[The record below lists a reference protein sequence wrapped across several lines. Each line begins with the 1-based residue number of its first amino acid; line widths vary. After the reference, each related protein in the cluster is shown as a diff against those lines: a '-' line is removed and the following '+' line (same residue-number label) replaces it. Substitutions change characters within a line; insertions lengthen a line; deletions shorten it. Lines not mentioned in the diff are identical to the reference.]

1 MLYNAAMYDLIINP
15 HASRGKAAKKAKKV
29 IEILNEKG
37 VEFAAHYTAREKEA
51 IEIAKELSEEGATD
65 IIALGGDGTLNEVL
79 NGINPEK
86 VNLGLIPCGTGND
99 FAAAAKIPLD
109 TEKALDII
117 LNDSPKSTDYMVCG
131 GVRGI
136 NVIGTGIDVD
146 ILKRCRRARFF
157 KGKLQYVIALIV
169 SLMKFKF
176 YKFKIIRG
184 EQTEEK
190 DALIA
195 CVGNG
200 SQIGGGIRMCP
211 KAVIDDGKLDF
222 VIAGK
227 LKKSRIPHAFVKLM
241 QGKILEQNFTTMEY
255 SEHVKINFDHPVTI
269 QIDGELYDGIDF
281 DLSIVKGGINFY
293 RP

>member
-1 MLYNAAMYDLIINP
+1 MYDLIINP
-15 HASRGKAAKKAKKV
+15 HASRGKAAKKAQKV
-29 IEILNEKG
+29 IGILNEKG

-51 IEIAKELSEEGATD
+51 IEIAKELSEKGATD

-79 NGINPEK
+79 NGIDPEK

-131 GVRGI
+131 VVRGI

-157 KGKLQYVIALIV
+157 KGKLQYVISLIV

-176 YKFKIIRG
+176 YKFKIVRG

-227 LKKSRIPHAFVKLM
+227 LKKSRIPHAFIKLM
-241 QGKILEQNFTTMEY
+241 QGKILEQNFTSMEY
-255 SEHVKINFDHPVTI
+255 AEHVKIEFDRPVTV

-281 DLSIVKGGINFY
+281 DLSIKKGGLKFY